1 MTSTSTFL
9 ASPLCGA
16 ALIITV
22 SLGGCS
28 TVGDISPF
36 SSSIPYA
43 NAIKPTL
50 PQPAVTDIPAFTPVP
65 KPEVAK
71 SAPAKPSPPPPPA
84 PAVAPQSDAPPA
96 AKPEPVPPQAAI
108 RQPAAPAIA
117 TAVPPVE
124 RAVPPVPAPATAEPA
139 APAEVARADQARPEP
154 QPRALPSI
162 PDDRRE
168 FTKDDG
174 QYPNLAQ
181 VPARPV
187 NLPTF
192 AEAAQ
197 LEQNLRREGGTARNT
212 RDESPNP
219 AHVVAAGRASPQAS
233 SEPVAIQPRLEDRS
247 PCVGDN
253 SGGSPTAVVRFSSGS
268 AALRAE
274 DLAALVQALPSVR
287 SSSGPIRLYG
297 HGDGEGAGSQGAAR
311 FDLAVARAGAV
322 AQALAGYGISA
333 ARMAVGVA
341 CTDTALVGSSV
352 QLFAQS

>member
-174 QYPNLAQ
+174 QYPNWRRS
-181 VPARPV
+181 RPV
-187 NLPTF
+187 RSICRPL
-192 AEAAQ
+192 
-197 LEQNLRREGGTARNT
+197 
-212 RDESPNP
+212 
-219 AHVVAAGRASPQAS
+219 
-233 SEPVAIQPRLEDRS
+233 PRLHSLNR
-247 PCVGDN
+247 
-253 SGGSPTAVVRFSSGS
+253 T
-268 AALRAE
+268 
-274 DLAALVQALPSVR
+274 
-287 SSSGPIRLYG
+287 
-297 HGDGEGAGSQGAAR
+297 
-311 FDLAVARAGAV
+311 
-322 AQALAGYGISA
+322 SA
-333 ARMAVGVA
+333 ARAERRAIRATRVQIPLTSLPLVA
-341 CTDTALVGSSV
+341 PRPRPVPNRWRFNPAWRIDRPV
-352 QLFAQS
+352 